1 MVLKEYHLAAVCQW
15 SGFFV
20 FVVVVV
26 VMIRCPMT
34 FFSCY
39 VVILVYV
46 GSASLRTLL
55 QAALN

>member
-26 VMIRCPMT
+26 VIRCPMT
-34 FFSCY
+34 FFSRY